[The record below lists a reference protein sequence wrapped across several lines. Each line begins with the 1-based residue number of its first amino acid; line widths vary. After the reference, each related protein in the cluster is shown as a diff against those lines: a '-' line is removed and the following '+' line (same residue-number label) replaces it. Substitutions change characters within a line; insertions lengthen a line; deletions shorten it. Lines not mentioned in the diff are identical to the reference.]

1 MYKMVVLDLDGTLLN
16 DKKQISERN
25 VEIIKK
31 IYKEKGV
38 FFVIATGR
46 DMHYVVN
53 VTKKIKNA
61 ASQYMIASNGAII
74 KDNMKNEYI
83 LKNCIDQT
91 DALKMIDAYRKRNM
105 EGLVYTCREKVTE
118 EERQV
123 KANPEAKLVKD
134 LKTYLESNMSPILM
148 LTACGNEKD
157 LEEIKQEIK
166 IEFNELEATDICD
179 FLCDLGEEVYQT
191 KYIDIM
197 KKGSSKANA
206 IKILADY
213 LHIHKEEI
221 IAMGDGAN
229 DLPMFE
235 AAGYRVAME
244 NGNEKLKAQA
254 DYITITNNQDG
265 VAKALEEIF
274 YKGEDK
280 A

>member
-1 MYKMVVLDLDGTLLN
+1 
-16 DKKQISERN
+16 
-25 VEIIKK
+25 
-31 IYKEKGV
+31 
-38 FFVIATGR
+38 
-46 DMHYVVN
+46 
-53 VTKKIKNA
+53 
-61 ASQYMIASNGAII
+61 
-74 KDNMKNEYI
+74 
-83 LKNCIDQT
+83 
-91 DALKMIDAYRKRNM
+91 
-105 EGLVYTCREKVTE
+105 
-118 EERQV
+118 
-123 KANPEAKLVKD
+123 
-134 LKTYLESNMSPILM
+134 MSPILM

-235 AAGYRVAME
+235 VAGYRVAME

-254 DYITITNNQDG
+254 DYITTTNNQDG